1 MSTRNSSIVACIA
14 VALFCV
20 PILSLI
26 IFGPGP
32 DPVSPDYTVTV
43 CVDKSEKVEQAVS
56 NAMHE
61 VVRRDFVLTELDVQR
76 TLNGGF
82 VVRCRGI
89 ERGNL
94 LGLD

>member
-1 MSTRNSSIVACIA
+1 MNGKIVEVCIA
-14 VALFCV
+14 AVAVCV
-20 PILSLI
+20 LALVVCTLVPA
-26 IFGPGP
+26 
-32 DPVSPDYTVTV
+32 PVHPDYTVTIR
-43 CVDKSEKVEQAVS
+43 VDRSEKVEQAVS

-61 VVRRDFVLTELDVQR
+61 VVRRDFVPADLDVQR

-94 LGLD
+94 LNLD

>member
-1 MSTRNSSIVACIA
+1 MSIRSPFIGTCIC
-14 VALFCV
+14 ALLVCLV
-20 PILSLI
+20 LLALV
-26 IFGPGP
+26 IFTP
-32 DPVSPDYTVTV
+32 DTVRPDYTVTI

-61 VVRRDFVLTELDVQR
+61 VVRRDFLLTELVVHR
-76 TLNGGF
+76 TLGGGF

-94 LGLD
+94 LSLD